1 MSRQQPEQLRI
12 FKKGARCSIS
22 EALDGGKARSWKK
35 LAAQREPD
43 RGDERYQA
51 LGRNLLSL
59 RMTRFCPDWAMT
71 KSPFW

>member
-1 MSRQQPEQLRI
+1 MQQHNMHKFYTWKLANLSI
-12 FKKGARCSIS
+12 RCC
-22 EALDGGKARSWKK
+22 LDGGKARSWKK

-43 RGDERYQA
+43 RGGERYQA